1 MSEAAANYEKQK
13 LAQETLQER
22 EKKEALAEKNREK
35 WELTRMRRAE
45 CCSVAAW
52 KHAGEGCQKKTEG
65 RVEGS
70 QGRTKKKQAA
80 P

>member
-35 WELTRMRRAE
+35 RELTRMRRAE

-52 KHAGEGCQKKTEG
+52 KHAGEGCQKKNG
-65 RVEGS
+65 RKLG
-70 QGRTKKKQAA
+70 GF
-80 P
+80 